1 MAKTDGARPDDPR
14 RKNANG
20 LTRRDFVRTG
30 AAAGLGASAR
40 CVLVSLILTTALCW
54 SANPVDAEDWLQWR
68 GANRLGIWHEKGIID
83 RFPDGGLK
91 VSWRAPV
98 GSGFAGPA
106 VADGRVFLLDWRRD
120 PQSRTL
126 DGTER
131 VVALDEQT
139 GAVLWTH
146 EWETS
151 YRMLMVTYAIGPR
164 ATPTVDGD
172 RVYVVGATGRLW
184 CLNVET
190 GDVIW
195 HTDYVEDHHTSVPVW
210 GVASVPLVDDNRLIT
225 IVGGEPDALVVAF
238 DKHTGEEIW
247 RAVEVVQDMGY
258 GQPVISEAGGA
269 RQLIIWHPGALVS
282 LDPVTGDAYWEQP
295 WEVGSG
301 LTVATPVKSDDYLF
315 VSQFYNGSMMVR
327 LSRDRPDATMLWKG
341 SSRSEL
347 PDKTEGL
354 HALITTSIISGDFV
368 YGVDSYGEL
377 RGLDA
382 RTGERVWMS
391 DAMTA
396 QNRWGAAFMVRHD
409 DRFFVNNDEGDLII
423 AQFTPE
429 GYVELDRTKLIE
441 PTSAA
446 GHRTIGPRTRWNR
459 TVNWS
464 HPAYANRHI
473 FQRNDKELIRVS
485 LAAADY

>member
-1 MAKTDGARPDDPR
+1 MKKQR
-14 RKNANG
+14 
-20 LTRRDFVRTG
+20 
-30 AAAGLGASAR
+30 
-40 CVLVSLILTTALCW
+40 VLLSLIVASVCW
-54 SANPVDAEDWLQWR
+54 SVNPVDAEDWPEWR
-68 GANRLGIWHEKGIID
+68 GPNRLGIWHEDGIID
-83 RFPDGGLK
+83 RFPESGLK

-98 GSGFAGPA
+98 GSGYAGPA
-106 VADGRVFLLDWRRD
+106 VANGRVFLLDWMED

-131 VVALDEQT
+131 VMALDEQT

-146 EWETS
+146 EWHTS

-184 CLNVET
+184 CLDVAT
-190 GDVIW
+190 GAVIW
-195 HTDYVEDHHTSVPVW
+195 QTDYVEEYDTSVPTW
-210 GVASVPLVDDNRLIT
+210 GITSAPLVDGNRLIA

-247 RAVEVVQDMGY
+247 RAVEAVQEMGY
-258 GQPVISEAGGA
+258 TQPVIYEAGGA

-282 LDPVTGDAYWEQP
+282 LDPVTGDAYWEQA

-301 LTVATPVKSDDYLF
+301 MSVATPVKSDDYLL
-315 VSQFYNGSMMVR
+315 VSQFYNGSMMTR
-327 LSRDRPDATMLWKG
+327 LNRDRPDATMLWKG

-347 PDKTEGL
+347 PDETDGL
-354 HALITTSIISGDFV
+354 HSTITTPIILGDHI
-368 YGVDSYGEL
+368 YGIGSYGEL

-382 RTGERVWMS
+382 RTGERVWTS
-391 DAMTA
+391 DAMNT
-396 QNRWGAAFMVRHD
+396 QNRWGTVFMVQHG
-409 DRFFVNNDEGDLII
+409 DRYFVNNDSGDLII

-429 GYVELDRTKLIE
+429 GYVELDRTTLIE
-441 PTSAA
+441 PTSTA
-446 GHRTIGPRTRWNR
+446 GHRATGPRTVWNR

-473 FQRNDKELIRVS
+473 FQRNDRELIRVS

>member
-1 MAKTDGARPDDPR
+1 MSFRHHCHLFPWVIVLIAAH
-14 RKNANG
+14 G
-20 LTRRDFVRTG
+20 LVAT
-30 AAAGLGASAR
+30 
-40 CVLVSLILTTALCW
+40 
-54 SANPVDAEDWLQWR
+54 PVGAEDWPQWR
-68 GANRLGIWHEKGIID
+68 GASRLGIWHETGIID
-83 RFPDGGLK
+83 RFPAEGLQ
-91 VSWRAPV
+91 VAWRTPV
-98 GSGFAGPA
+98 RSGFAGPA
-106 VADGRVFLLDWRRD
+106 VADGRIFLLDWMED

-146 EWETS
+146 EWHTS

-184 CLNVET
+184 CLDVET
-190 GDVIW
+190 GEVVW
-195 HTDYVEDHHTSVPVW
+195 HRDFVEEYNTSVPTW
-210 GVASVPLVDDNRLIT
+210 GVSSAPLVDGDRLIT

-247 RAVEVVQDMGY
+247 RAVEVVQEMGY
-258 GQPVISEAGGA
+258 AQPVIYEAGGA

-295 WEVGSG
+295 WDVRSG
-301 LTVATPVKSDDYLF
+301 LTVATPVRTANYLL
-315 VSQFYNGSMMVR
+315 VSQFFHGSLMMR
-327 LSRDRPDATMLWKG
+327 LDTDRPDATMLWKG
-341 SSRSEL
+341 SGRSEL
-347 PDKTEGL
+347 PNETDGL
-354 HALITTSIISGDFV
+354 HALITTSIILGDYI

-391 DAMTA
+391 DAMTT

-409 DRFFVNNDEGDLII
+409 DRFFVNNEEGDLII

-429 GYVELDRTKLIE
+429 GYVELDRTTLIE

-446 GHRTIGPRTRWNR
+446 GHRATGPRTRWNR
-459 TVNWS
+459 IVNWS
-464 HPAYANRHI
+464 HPAYANRHVI
-473 FQRNDKELIRVS
+473 HRNDQEIIRVS